1 MVVEHDEGRESPEE
15 LGGPVGTS
23 DGHRLEVYG
32 RMGDH
37 LWTMMEQVAGTGM
50 VVDPDVGRCLL
61 LWTLGYK
68 KVLEEVGPLAL
79 LYLHDAHDVEPG

>member
-1 MVVEHDEGRESPEE
+1 MVVEHDEGRGSPVE

-50 VVDPDVGRCLL
+50 VVDPDVN
-61 LWTLGYK
+61 TSVKSLG
-68 KVLEEVGPLAL
+68 LDIQTWRLISTIL
-79 LYLHDAHDVEPG
+79 IND